1 MGVQFARKKHANFT
15 ATQDVPHPAG
25 TTRRLGRFLP
35 AQKASEEEHM
45 KLIVTAIAA
54 TALLLGSVGTG
65 LAAKASASGK
75 AQVSSKAH
83 VGKTRAHART
93 KTHVGAKAYAPGQ
106 RMKTSGSV
114 YGRPGASGYA
124 PGHQTR
130 VNGSAGASANAPGI
144 RATTG
149 AGVGAGGGGVG
160 IGGGAGVGIR

>member
-1 MGVQFARKKHANFT
+1 
-15 ATQDVPHPAG
+15 
-25 TTRRLGRFLP
+25 
-35 AQKASEEEHM
+35 M

-54 TALLLGSVGTG
+54 TALLFGTAGTG
-65 LAAKASASGK
+65 IAKSASGK

-83 VGKTRAHART
+83 VGKTRVHART
-93 KTHVGAKAYAPGQ
+93 KARVGAKAYAPGQ
-106 RMKTSGSV
+106 RMKASGSV
-114 YGRPGASGYA
+114 AGSPGASGYA

-130 VNGSAGASANAPGI
+130 VNGSAGTSANAPGI